1 MKEKGLK
8 YLRYLSLTI
17 GLSFLGVVFIYYAIV
32 FSASVGILTDQNS
45 LIYIQ
50 QSIGMNISQLYCNL
64 FFMMFSL
71 GSLGAILTY
80 IGLVLIPKII
90 KEYL

>member
-17 GLSFLGVVFIYYAIV
+17 GLSLLGVVFIYYAIV
-32 FSASVGILTDQNS
+32 FSASIGILADQNS
-45 LIYIQ
+45 FSYIQ
-50 QSIGMNISQLYCNL
+50 QSIGMSISQLYCNL
-64 FFMMFSL
+64 FFMLFSL
-71 GSLGAILTY
+71 GSFGAILTY